1 MRTLILIL
9 PVLLVTACS
18 QPQTEAD
25 PNRSALDRS
34 APAGQELTQLLNDFL
49 EGASVNDHDMHDRF
63 WAEDLIYTSSSG
75 VRRDKEQT
83 MEGVRSS
90 PEMTLEEVSTV
101 YTAEDIQI
109 QQYGDMAV
117 VAFRLVATS
126 ETEEGTQV
134 SEYLNSGTF
143 AKRDGQWKAVNW
155 QATAIPAEES

>member
-1 MRTLILIL
+1 MKKLTLILPLILIL
-9 PVLLVTACS
+9 AACS
-18 QPQTEAD
+18 QTEPD
-25 PNRSALDRS
+25 PNRSALGRS
-34 APAGQELTQLLNDFL
+34 APAEEELTQLLRDFL
-49 EGASVNDHDMHDRF
+49 EGASVNDHEMHDRF

-90 PEMTLEEVSTV
+90 PEMTMEEASTV
-101 YTAEDIQI
+101 YSAEDVQV

-143 AKRDGQWKAVNW
+143 VMRDGQWKVVNW
-155 QATAIPAEES
+155 QATALPEEG